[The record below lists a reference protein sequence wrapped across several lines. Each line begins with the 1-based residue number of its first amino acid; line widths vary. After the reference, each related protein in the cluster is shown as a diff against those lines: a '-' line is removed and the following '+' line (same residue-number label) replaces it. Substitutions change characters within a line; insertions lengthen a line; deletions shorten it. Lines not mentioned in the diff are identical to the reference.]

1 MNEAP
6 FTFSAL
12 RRLIRFGLLVAVPAL
27 GLVAA
32 GAIYLAGGRTVGTD
46 NAYVRSGIL
55 AVAAEVP
62 GPVVEVAVRE
72 NQRVEQ
78 GQLLFRVAPE
88 PFRIALARAEADL
101 ARART
106 DVEVLKASY
115 RRKREE
121 IHLAE
126 TKLDYADREA
136 KRLADLAQKSIVSQ
150 TTNDQARHAAAVAR
164 QEIAVLRQEA
174 VQIAANL
181 GGNPDLPPERHAL
194 VQEAA
199 SRRDQAALDLAR
211 TEVKA
216 PLAGVAAKTPELG
229 AYIRAGMP
237 AMSLI
242 GTARLWI
249 EANLKETD
257 LAHVRTGQRVRIV
270 VDTFGNREWVGRVE
284 SIAQATGS
292 EFSVLPA
299 QNATGNWVKVVQ
311 RVPLRIA
318 IDGGA
323 GDPALRSGMSV
334 IVEIETGQ
342 SRELPQFVRAALAG
356 VGLLAAGTEPK

>member
-1 MNEAP
+1 MPLE
-6 FTFSAL
+6 TSAL
-12 RRLIRFGLLVAVPAL
+12 RRLVRFGLLVGVPAL
-27 GLVAA
+27 GLTVA
-32 GAIYLAGGRTVGTD
+32 GAIYLAGGRSVGTD

-62 GPVVEVAVRE
+62 GPVVEVAVLE

-88 PFRIALARAEADL
+88 PFRIALSRAEADL

-121 IHLAE
+121 IQLAE
-126 TKLDYADREA
+126 TKLDFADREA
-136 KRLADLAQKSIVSQ
+136 RRLADLAQKSIVSQ
-150 TTNDQARHAAAVAR
+150 TANDQARHAAAVAR

-174 VQIAANL
+174 LQIAANL
-181 GGNPDLPPERHAL
+181 GGNPEAPTERHAL
-194 VQEAA
+194 VLEAA

-216 PLAGVAAKTPELG
+216 PFPGIAAKTPELG
-229 AYIRAGMP
+229 AYVRAGMP
-237 AMSLI
+237 AMSLV
-242 GTARLWI
+242 GTSRLWV

-257 LAHVRTGQRVRIV
+257 LAHVRPGQRVRIV
-270 VDTFGNREWVGRVE
+270 VDTFAEREWVGRVE

-311 RVPLRIA
+311 RVPVRIA
-318 IDGGA
+318 LDNGA
-323 GDPALRSGMSV
+323 ADPVLRSGMSV

-342 SRELPQFVRAALAG
+342 GRALPPPVRAALAG
-356 VGLLAAGTEPK
+356 VGLLAPGAETK